1 MRRIATVPIIAT
13 ALSVISAL
21 GWSGSAQASSS
32 QLTYQVSDARAYAYK
47 ASIGQAV
54 IQAAPKCAQNPDKYH
69 CRDYDHKKNCPNKIA
84 IGAKTLPPDPQPPE
98 GVDGQHGGAGQGAGN
113 GNSGVPQSSAV
124 RLNRLFSDAALGRE
138 GNVLASNGVSS
149 LQYVDLGSPPWN
161 PEAHTETDAF
171 SNLPKYEER
180 CYETGSDGNYDPKA
194 SSHAKPGDSYAH
206 MFSHSQKGPET
217 DAYTECFQS
226 QCQFNTAPLSP
237 AAAHGLTQVHLQQ
250 TGDTVRGVLSAELED
265 LNFGNGGFVIKELK
279 SYATFE
285 SDGTAEGL
293 RWNVVTTAQGV
304 TLGGQPINFPQG
316 QSIEIGAGDQ
326 GVSIGMAGPYV
337 SAAKDGS
344 TLSIVAPGMYVATT
358 HQTACFAG
366 AEMQANFGHG
376 QSISFP
382 PLPGG
387 NTNPPPSSTGGS
399 GGVPAT
405 SGNSAVGPSTGG
417 GNGFPPATGGSNT
430 PQPAASPQFALLS
443 KHDPPWAPVTILAIG
458 FLGFLMVFL
467 RWSQQFEW
475 GRRMYEVQP
484 IRGFQWLYRAFLK
497 T

>member
-1 MRRIATVPIIAT
+1 MRRIASIPIIAT
-13 ALSVISAL
+13 ALCVISAL

-32 QLTYQVSDARAYAYK
+32 QLNYQISDARAYGYK
-47 ASIGQAV
+47 ASIAQPV

-84 IGAKTLPPDPQPPE
+84 IGAKKLPADPQPPE

-124 RLNRLFSDAALGRE
+124 RLNRLFSDGALGRE

-180 CYETGSDGNYDPKA
+180 CYETGSNGNYDPKA

-285 SDGTAEGL
+285 SDGTAQGL

-337 SAAKDGS
+337 STAKDGS
-344 TLSIVAPGMYVATT
+344 TLTIVAPGMYVATSQ
-358 HQTACFAG
+358 QTAFFAG
-366 AEMQANFGHG
+366 AEMQANFGQG
-376 QSISFP
+376 QSVSFP

-387 NTNPPPSSTGGS
+387 NNPPPSSTGGS

-405 SGNSAVGPSTGG
+405 SGSSAVGPSTGG
-417 GNGFPPATGGSNT
+417 GNGFPPSTGGTTNT
-430 PQPAASPQFALLS
+430 PQPAAAPQFALLS
-443 KHDPPWAPVTILAIG
+443 KHDPPWAPVSILAIG
-458 FLGFLMVFL
+458 LLGFLIVFL
-467 RWSQQFEW
+467 RWAQQFEW

-484 IRGFQWLYRAFLK
+484 IRGFQWLYRAFVK